1 MINLNQF
8 LGIGFLINN
17 SIYLNSTYQVTFT
30 TTEFPVNDPEEE
42 KFDPCI
48 RLLAVYKSVFLIFF
62 LCLYIEKRIR
72 PNFIIISKQVIWI
85 IFSIS

>member
-17 SIYLNSTYQVTFT
+17 TIYLNSTYQVTFT
-30 TTEFPVNDPEEE
+30 TTEFPVIDPQEE

-48 RLLAVYKSVFLIFF
+48 GLLTRGIQ
-62 LCLYIEKRIR
+62 LCLFFFFNDFTLKKE
-72 PNFIIISKQVIWI
+72 
-85 IFSIS
+85 